1 MIVMYLYY
9 CTLSIY
15 PCSTANPLGIAIAF
29 LASPH
34 LVVQSPDVF
43 TLSWVYLIPA
53 GVGVVLTVLTFWRN
67 RPPTP
72 PSLAAE
78 HKQDSFF
85 KGVKT
90 VCECMCECMCL
101 YVHMYQ
107 SAYLCVCMC
116 VCVHL
121 CTPLLFSLFPSPF
134 PSHLSPF
141 SSTLSL
147 PSLLSPFPSFLSPF
161 PSPLS
166 PFPSSFSL
174 PLPSLSFP
182 PLLALLQGSHSMAVH
197 RSSPG
202 LGCWCRFDEQ
212 LPHSCAP
219 IPLPLWI

>member
-1 MIVMYLYY
+1 MYEGLRCGDVIVMYLYY

-15 PCSTANPLGIAIAF
+15 PCSTANPLGMAIAF

-67 RPPTP
+67 CPPTP

-78 HKQDSFF
+78 QKQDSFF

-90 VCECMCECMCL
+90 VCVIACVCTCICIEVCNCVC
-101 YVHMYQ
+101 V
-107 SAYLCVCMC
+107 CVCM
-116 VCVHL
+116 HL
-121 CTPLLFSLFPSPF
+121 CTLFSLFPSPF
-134 PSHLSPF
+134 SSHLSPF
-141 SSTLSL
+141 
-147 PSLLSPFPSFLSPF
+147 PSLLSPF

>member
-1 MIVMYLYY
+1 MIVIHLY
-9 CTLSIY
+9 SA
-15 PCSTANPLGIAIAF
+15 ANPLGIAVAF

-34 LVVQSPDVF
+34 LVVQSADVF

-85 KGVKT
+85 KGVKS
-90 VCECMCECMCL
+90 VCECLCECMCVYL
-101 YVHMYQ
+101 HMYQ
-107 SAYLCVCMC
+107 VCTCVCVCEC

-121 CTPLLFSLFPSPF
+121 CTPLPLFSLFPSPF
-134 PSHLSPF
+134 PSPLSLSPL
-141 SSTLSL
+141 LSL
-147 PSLLSPFPSFLSPF
+147 PSP
-161 PSPLS
+161 PLS
-166 PFPSSFSL
+166 PFPPFSL
-174 PLPSLSFP
+174 LFPPSLSLPPSSLFFP
-182 PLLALLQGSHSMAVH
+182 LLLALLQGSHSMAVH

-212 LPHSCAP
+212 LPHSCTP
-219 IPLPLWI
+219 IPLSLWIR